1 MSFIIIII
9 IIIVHLDYLRW
20 SDIFSNFVSDQDYF
34 DAKCGPLQ
42 CGKRLT

>member
-1 MSFIIIII
+1 MSFI

-20 SDIFSNFVSDQDYF
+20 SDIFVSDQDYF